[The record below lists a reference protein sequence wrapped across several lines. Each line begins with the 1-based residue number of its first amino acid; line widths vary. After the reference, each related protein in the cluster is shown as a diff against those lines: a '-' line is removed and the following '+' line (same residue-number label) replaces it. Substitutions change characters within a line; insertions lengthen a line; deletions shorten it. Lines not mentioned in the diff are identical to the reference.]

1 MYRYRGEMALTLALK
16 NCSEGAPMPIWTSD
30 SFAALVWYKRLSAC
44 HWMARTTAGI
54 AAKTMGA
61 FLCPFNNRKTA
72 TMNGSVIASSF
83 VAQASSPETAAAQYQ
98 SLRGTAS

>member
-1 MYRYRGEMALTLALK
+1 MYTGYITNQDNEELARDY
-16 NCSEGAPMPIWTSD
+16 E
-30 SFAALVWYKRLSAC
+30 AAILVWYKRLSAC

-61 FLCPFNNRKTA
+61 FRCPFNNRKTA

-83 VAQASSPETAAAQYQ
+83 VAQASIPETAAAQYQ
-98 SLRGTAS
+98 SLRATASRTSTA